1 MAPRIVI
8 IRKEG
13 FQSAAQGRFVYD
25 DDVIETFAADRA
37 DQAFDIRSLP
47 GTSGSSED
55 FGDVQIVDLSVEGVA
70 ISAVTVTEEVAWSG
84 VPRERLGE
92 LGWRPLG
99 SRMLGNVEMNDAPAL
114 MGENQEDKQE
124 LEADGR
130 HDEEVH

>member
-1 MAPRIVI
+1 MAPRILI
-8 IRKEG
+8 IRKER
-13 FQSAAQGRFVYD
+13 FQSAGQGRFVYD
-25 DDVIETFAADRA
+25 DDLIETFAADRA

-55 FGDVQIVDLSVEGVA
+55 FGDVQIGDLSVEGVA
-70 ISAVTVTEEVAWSG
+70 IDAVTVTEEIVWSG

-92 LGWRPLG
+92 LGCRPLG
-99 SRMLGNVEMNDAPAL
+99 SRMLCNVEMNDAPAL